1 MHVERLLRVE
11 DEGAHGAIGVLRE
24 ATGTIE
30 RVERLTRQV
39 GGLIELWRSAQRGEH
54 ENVALDTNDRPR
66 AELSACFVGPR
77 LQVGLKIVR
86 KVWRKPR
93 CGFGRARR

>member
-1 MHVERLLRVE
+1 MRVERLLRVE

-30 RVERLTRQV
+30 GVERLTRQV
-39 GGLIELWRSAQRGEH
+39 GGLIESWRSTGRCEH
-54 ENVALDTNDRPR
+54 ENVALETNYRPR

-77 LQVGLKIVR
+77 MQVGLKIVR
-86 KVWRKPR
+86 KIRRKRR
-93 CGFGRARR
+93 CGFGTARR